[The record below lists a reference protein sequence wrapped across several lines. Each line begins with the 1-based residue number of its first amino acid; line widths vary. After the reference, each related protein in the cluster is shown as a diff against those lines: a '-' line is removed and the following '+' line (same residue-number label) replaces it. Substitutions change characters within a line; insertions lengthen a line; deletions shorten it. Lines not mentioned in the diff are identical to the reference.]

1 MTSRGL
7 PMNAMQDTTVLELE
21 PTLQRLRQAWQ
32 ARRPDYHQ
40 RRDDLLRLRKAV
52 VEHQQEML
60 DALNADFGNRSRHE
74 TLLGDMVP
82 VLAEIDHMRA
92 HLRRW
97 MRPQRRSPGWRLWPA
112 KVQVRYVPLGVVGV
126 ISPWNYPIQL
136 ALAPL
141 AAAIAAGNHVYLKPS
156 EHSPH
161 TSKFLHAL
169 LAHVFPPERV
179 AVAMG
184 DAELGAA
191 FAGLPF
197 DHLLFTGSTAIGRKV
212 MAAAAANL
220 TPVTL
225 ELGGKSPAVVG
236 MDAPMAQVA
245 TRLATGKFY
254 NAGQTC
260 IAPDYVLVPSARRDE
275 LVHAL
280 RTEVASRYPM
290 LDGNVD
296 YTRVI
301 NEAQYRRL
309 RGYLDDAR
317 ARGLEVIELAPLA
330 DRARAEAERLLPPTL
345 VLEPGDDA
353 TVMQEEIFGPIL
365 PIKSY
370 KAVDEAIEFVNR
382 RDRPLGLY
390 WFGTDGSEEQK
401 VLDRTI
407 SGGVTVNDVIF
418 HVSAEDLPFG
428 GIGPA
433 GMGNYHGHDGFK
445 TFSHAKSIY
454 RQPKMDLAGLAGFKP
469 PYGEKT
475 RKALAREL
483 KA

>member
-1 MTSRGL
+1 MS
-7 PMNAMQDTTVLELE
+7 AMHDTAHFDLA
-21 PTLQRLRQAWQ
+21 PTLQRLRSAWQ
-32 ARRPDYHQ
+32 AQRPDYAQ
-40 RRDDLLRLRKAV
+40 RRADLLRLRNAL
-52 VEHQQEML
+52 VERQEQML
-60 DALNADFGNRSRHE
+60 AAIDADYGNRSRHE
-74 TLLGDMVP
+74 TLLGDVMP
-82 VLAEIDHMRA
+82 VLAEIDHLRT

-97 MRPQRRSPGWRLWPA
+97 MRPQRRRPGWRLWPA

-353 TVMQEEIFGPIL
+353 TIMHDEIFGPIL
-365 PIKSY
+365 VVRSY
-370 KAVDEAIEFVNR
+370 SGIDDAIAMINA
-382 RDRPLGLY
+382 RDRPLALY
-390 WFGTDGSEEQK
+390 HFSHDNDEIKRLLGA
-401 VLDRTI
+401 VVA
-407 SGGVTVNDVIF
+407 GGVCVNETLLHQVC
-418 HVSAEDLPFG
+418 SNLPFG
-428 GIGPA
+428 GVGA
-433 GMGNYHGHDGFK
+433 SGMGHYHGHEGFL
-445 TFSHAKSIY
+445 TFSKAMPVF
-454 RQPKMDLAGLAGFKP
+454 RQRGLPVTDRFKP
-469 PYGEKT
+469 PYG
-475 RKALAREL
+475 RLADTLL
-483 KA
+483 KVVMR

>member
-1 MTSRGL
+1 MS
-7 PMNAMQDTTVLELE
+7 AMHDTAHFDLA
-21 PTLQRLRQAWQ
+21 PTLQRLRSAWQ
-32 ARRPDYHQ
+32 AQRPDYAQ
-40 RRDDLLRLRKAV
+40 RRADLLRLRNAL
-52 VEHQQEML
+52 VERQEQML
-60 DALNADFGNRSRHE
+60 AAIDADYGNRSRHE
-74 TLLGDMVP
+74 TLLGDMMP
-82 VLAEIDHMRA
+82 VLAEIDHLRT

-97 MRPQRRSPGWRLWPA
+97 MRPQRRRPGWRLWPA

-317 ARGLEVIELAPLA
+317 ARPGGYRAGAAGGPCPCRSRAPA
-330 DRARAEAERLLPPTL
+330 ATD
-345 VLEPGDDA
+345 PGA
-353 TVMQEEIFGPIL
+353 GTGR
-365 PIKSY
+365 
-370 KAVDEAIEFVNR
+370 R
-382 RDRPLGLY
+382 RD
-390 WFGTDGSEEQK
+390 D
-401 VLDRTI
+401 
-407 SGGVTVNDVIF
+407 
-418 HVSAEDLPFG
+418 
-428 GIGPA
+428 
-433 GMGNYHGHDGFK
+433 
-445 TFSHAKSIY
+445 HA
-454 RQPKMDLAGLAGFKP
+454 R
-469 PYGEKT
+469 
-475 RKALAREL
+475 
-483 KA
+483 

>member
-1 MTSRGL
+1 MS
-7 PMNAMQDTTVLELE
+7 AMHDTAHFDLA
-21 PTLQRLRQAWQ
+21 PTLQRLRSAWQ
-32 ARRPDYHQ
+32 AQRPDYAQ
-40 RRDDLLRLRKAV
+40 RRADLLRLRNAL
-52 VEHQQEML
+52 VERQEQML
-60 DALNADFGNRSRHE
+60 AAIDADYGNRSRHE
-74 TLLGDMVP
+74 TLLGDVMP
-82 VLAEIDHMRA
+82 VLAEIDHLRT

-97 MRPQRRSPGWRLWPA
+97 MRPQRRRPGWRLWPA

-290 LDGNVD
+290 LDGKVD

-353 TVMQEEIFGPIL
+353 TIMHDEIFGPIL
-365 PIKSY
+365 VVRSY
-370 KAVDEAIEFVNR
+370 SGIDDAIAMINA
-382 RDRPLGLY
+382 RDRPLALY
-390 WFGTDGSEEQK
+390 HFSHDNDEIERLLGA
-401 VLDRTI
+401 VVA
-407 SGGVTVNDVIF
+407 GGVCVNETLLHQVC
-418 HVSAEDLPFG
+418 SNLPFG
-428 GIGPA
+428 GVGA
-433 GMGNYHGHDGFK
+433 SGMGHYHGHEGFL
-445 TFSHAKSIY
+445 TFSKAMPVF
-454 RQPKMDLAGLAGFKP
+454 RQRGLPVTDRFKP
-469 PYGEKT
+469 PYG
-475 RKALAREL
+475 RLADTLL
-483 KA
+483 KVVMR